1 MRLARHLVALVA
13 LAALSAALV
22 AAQLTVT
29 ITVDKPMVAVGQ
41 TVTIT
46 VSTDPPT
53 PNLPIII
60 EVYDPRG
67 NLWEILPEQPTG
79 ADGKVVVT
87 WTVSPGAPAGTWTL
101 KAYVSGQ
108 PGVTDTTTVTV
119 LATPVVGGAVVE
131 GSGLELAAA
140 SVASMASESAPCAAL
155 CAAALVALALAAR
168 VARRE

>member
-1 MRLARHLVALVA
+1 MVKHLVALVA

-29 ITVDKPMVAVGQ
+29 ITVDKPRVVVGQ

-53 PNLPIII
+53 QGLLITI
-60 EVYDPRG
+60 EVIDPRG
-67 NLWEILPEQPTG
+67 NTWQIFPDKPTG

-87 WTVSPGAPAGTWTL
+87 WTIPSGAPAGTWTL
-101 KAYVSGQ
+101 RAYVSGQ

-119 LATPVVGGAVVE
+119 LPMPVVGGAVVE

-140 SVASMASESAPCAAL
+140 SVASMALESAPCAAL
-155 CAAALVALALAAR
+155 CAAVLVALALAAR
-168 VARRE
+168 AARRE